1 MPDVADVPNLKDELH
16 RKLQESRAAMLAK
29 LDSLSEYD
37 LRRPMT
43 QPTAGGLRGGR
54 PPGIIREWKTGSWRS
69 QRTRVTHERRAWDS
83 NPRAGSPLLAIFKTA
98 AIGH

>member
-43 QPTAGGLRGGR
+43 QPTAGGLRGGV
-54 PPGIIREWKTGSWRS
+54 PRELSASG
-69 QRTRVTHERRAWDS
+69 RRE
-83 NPRAGSPLLAIFKTA
+83 AGGASEH
-98 AIGH
+98 G